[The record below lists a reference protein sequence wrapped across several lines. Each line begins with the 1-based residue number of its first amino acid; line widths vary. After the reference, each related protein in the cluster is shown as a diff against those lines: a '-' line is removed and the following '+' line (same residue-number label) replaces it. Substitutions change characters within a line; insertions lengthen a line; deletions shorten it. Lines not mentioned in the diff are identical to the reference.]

1 MWWVRIRRMDDSEL
15 KRLIE
20 GSGEETRRHFD
31 VVAEGL
37 DRKIETV
44 AEGVINLDERITRL
58 DQKVDRK
65 FQEVA
70 DQFGETQPMMFP
82 YAGARQEVQNP

>member
-1 MWWVRIRRMDDSEL
+1 MDDAEL

-20 GSGEETRRHFD
+20 KSGEETRRHFD

-44 AEGVINLDERITRL
+44 AEAVVSL
-58 DQKVDRK
+58 DQKVERK
-65 FQEVA
+65 FEEV
-70 DQFGETQPMMFP
+70 TQHFRRL
-82 YAGARQEVQNP
+82 RQ